1 MQNTPSLSA
10 KPRSRNLRW
19 VGLWLFLALLW
30 LSSRLA
36 GLTSGVLPQLEW
48 PFNYATLLPLTAIA
62 LITDD
67 SDSKLVRRVIWLV
80 TVVQCAFVGAATS
93 VLAAFILN
101 RFNLLE
107 SLTGLPDALV
117 AGQALVNLGAIAA
130 GAIGL
135 LMTASRAIAI
145 FWTRH

>member
-1 MQNTPSLSA
+1 M
-10 KPRSRNLRW
+10 
-19 VGLWLFLALLW
+19 
-30 LSSRLA
+30 
-36 GLTSGVLPQLEW
+36 LPPLEW

-62 LITDD
+62 LITND
-67 SDSKLVRRVIWLV
+67 SDSKVVKRVIW
-80 TVVQCAFVGAATS
+80 VVIVVRCALYGAAAS
-93 VLAAFILN
+93 ILAAVILN

-117 AGQALVNLGAIAA
+117 AGHALINLGAIAA

-135 LMTASRAIAI
+135 LKTASRAVAI